1 MQVDDEKQQVNPG
14 DAIWIPEESH
24 SLANNGT
31 ESVFLWLLRHGK
43 SIYFNVT
50 HQEGWNMAEEKG
62 KNPKGAGKSSF
73 DLIDL
78 KKISDVLPVKPG
90 SVVLDLA
97 CGRGDYSVYFSEIVG
112 EQGLVYA
119 LDLWEEGTKLLEKR
133 IEKQNITNIM
143 TLISDAARPVRPNI
157 SGCRKKRWM
166 IWSWGTDLK
175 KAVLLMQGITPIC

>member
-1 MQVDDEKQQVNPG
+1 
-14 DAIWIPEESH
+14 
-24 SLANNGT
+24 
-31 ESVFLWLLRHGK
+31 
-43 SIYFNVT
+43 
-50 HQEGWNMAEEKG
+50 MAEEKG

-78 KKISDVLPVKPG
+78 KKNSDVLPVKPG

-119 LDLWEEGTKLLEKR
+119 LDLWEEGIKLLEKR

-143 TLISDAARPVRPNI
+143 TLISDAARQIEIDDYCVDTCLDGHGAARFCRGW
-157 SGCRKKRWM
+157 SGRSRAESGQNHPKTQRVPGC
-166 IWSWGTDLK
+166 
-175 KAVLLMQGITPIC
+175 A